1 MSDPAQS
8 RWRERRRA
16 STIAEI
22 KGLARELLV
31 NGGPEAISLRAISR
45 EMGMVPSALYRYYP
59 NLDDLM
65 AALRGDLF
73 EELGQVT
80 AAAKEHPAHAHPTA
94 RITAMARAFRSWGLA
109 HREEFGLILGP
120 PVHGTSVDNDGDI
133 DHGTACI
140 GIAFLE
146 EFVELW
152 RLGELIVPVV
162 ESVRDPLVPPFG
174 AYIARNEGIE
184 VPVVFA
190 FLSAWT
196 RLYGIIAMEVFGHM
210 GWAVTDPE
218 EFFETELTNFVRQ
231 LSQGEPRADAPLS
244 TPTR

>member
-1 MSDPAQS
+1 MSDLAQS

-31 NGGPEAISLRAISR
+31 AGGPAAITLRAISR
-45 EMGMVPSALYRYYP
+45 DMGMVPSALYRYYP
-59 NLDDLM
+59 NLDDLV

-73 EELGQVT
+73 QELGQVT
-80 AAAKEHPAHAHPTA
+80 AAAKEDPADAHPTA
-94 RITAMARAFRSWGLA
+94 RITAMARAFRGWGLA

-120 PVHGTSVDNDGDI
+120 PMPGTSIDKDADI
-133 DHGTACI
+133 DHGAACI
-140 GIAFLE
+140 GMAFLE

-152 RLGELIVPVV
+152 RRGELIVSPV
-162 ESVRDPLVPPFG
+162 EPTRDRLVPPFG

-196 RLYGIIAMEVFGHM
+196 RLYGIIAMEIFGHM

-218 EFFETELTNFVRQ
+218 EFFETELTDFVGQ
-231 LSQGEPRADAPLS
+231 FTQGEPRTDAQLS
-244 TPTR
+244 TPTA

>member
-8 RWRERRRA
+8 GWRERRRA
-16 STIAEI
+16 SAIAEI

-31 NGGPEAISLRAISR
+31 SGGPEAISLRAISR

-59 NLDDLM
+59 TLDDLI

-73 EELGQVT
+73 HELGHVT
-80 AAAKEHPAHAHPTA
+80 AEAKEHPADAHPTA

-120 PVHGTSVDNDGDI
+120 PVPGTSVSNEGDV
-133 DHGTACI
+133 DHGVACI

-152 RLGELIVPVV
+152 RRGELVVPAV
-162 ESVRDPLVPPFG
+162 ESASDPLVPPFG

-196 RLYGIIAMEVFGHM
+196 RLYGIIAMEIFGHM
-210 GWAVTDPE
+210 GWAVTDTE

-231 LSQGEPRADAPLS
+231 LTQSEPKANAKLG
-244 TPTR
+244 TPTT